1 MAYDKTL
8 LSPDAL
14 KQFLAEHPA
23 WEHLARDGGYLRRTY
38 EAPSFLAGI
47 RFVERVAQAAEAHDH
62 HPDIDIR
69 WRKVTLGLTTHDAGG
84 LTSRDTRGATEAD
97 RLFAEVCK
105 AG

>member
-8 LSPDAL
+8 LSPEAL
-14 KQFLAEHPA
+14 KAFLAAHPA
-23 WEHLARDGGYLRRTY
+23 WAHAPKDGGYLSRTY

-47 RFVERVAQAAEAHDH
+47 RFVERVAQDAERHDH

-84 LTSRDTRGATEAD
+84 LTSRDTRAAAEAD
-97 RLFAEVCK
+97 RLFDEVCK